1 MINDNEKEVK
11 QGVEDTDNDLNLL
24 KEIQDLKDNTVSKE
38 EYAKLQAKYKQVVKD
53 VINGV
58 GTKEEAD
65 NTVNLE
71 EIRKNL
77 FTDKVEDL
85 SNRDFWKNVL
95 DLRHERLEKEGVDI
109 FLPKGSKTRYTRED
123 YESAQKVDEIISQM
137 LEDSEENPQL
147 FNVLFNEA
155 LSN

>member
-1 MINDNEKEVK
+1 MNENEKEVK
-11 QGVEDTDNDLNLL
+11 QGVEGTDNDLDLL

>member
-65 NTVNLE
+65 DTVNLE

-95 DLRHERLEKEGVDI
+95 YLRHERLEKEGVDI

>member
-1 MINDNEKEVK
+1 MNENETKNVN
-11 QGVEDTDNDLNLL
+11 QVDGGTDNDLDLL
-24 KEIQDLKDNTVSKE
+24 KELQDVKNNTVPKE

-123 YESAQKVDEIISQM
+123 YDSAQKVDEIISQM

>member
-1 MINDNEKEVK
+1 MNENEKEVK
-11 QGVEDTDNDLNLL
+11 QGVEGTDNDLDLL

-77 FTDKVEDL
+77 FTDKVEEL

>member
-1 MINDNEKEVK
+1 MINDNEKEVT
-11 QGVEDTDNDLNLL
+11 QGVEGTDNDLDLL
-24 KEIQDLKDNTVSKE
+24 KELQEVKNNSVSKE
-38 EYAKLQAKYKQVVKD
+38 DYEKLQAKYKQVVKD

-65 NTVNLE
+65 DTVNLE

-77 FTDKVEDL
+77 FTDKVEEL

-95 DLRHERLEKEGVDI
+95 ELRHERLEKEGVDI

-155 LSN
+155 LS